1 MTLSIPYSVFGSG
14 RSAFNKL
21 FVDYV
26 AGNERTSNIVQNFFF
41 GDYRSKEVQQK
52 KLEALSQ
59 TAYQREQLVEI
70 LERQNRALG
79 ASIKTLSQIQK
90 FVSSKTVAIVTGQQ
104 VGVLTGNLYTIYK
117 TLSAIAFAKRMKR
130 EFPDYEFVP
139 IFWLEGEDHDYEEV
153 ATLSILVENKLH
165 TLRYREPSVKE
176 RTMTGRIRL
185 SAEISQFATEVLA
198 ALSPS
203 EFKPSVAD
211 LIRQTYR
218 EGETMLSAFAKMM
231 NELFKD
237 EGLVCLSSDE
247 RAYKKLCTKLFLKE
261 LSTAPE
267 SSANVIAQ
275 SALLEEAGYDAQ
287 AKAKPVNL
295 YLIEQHQRWRI
306 EPQQKETYLLQ
317 PIRRVISKSELLELV
332 EEAPERFSP
341 NVIMRPIIQ
350 DWVVPTFAY
359 IAGPAEVAYLAQLKS
374 NYAFFGVQMP
384 LVVPRHSLSLAEPK
398 VKKVFTKLSE
408 LMAEE
413 DRASLYAQFFANR
426 EQLTRQAIDKLE
438 RISIEKLFA
447 QTETQI
453 KAALQALGMELA
465 QLDPTLKEAVET
477 ASGKMFY
484 QIGHLKEKAFRAEK
498 QKHQDIIMQLEKC
511 SLNLLPNHTLQ
522 ERIINVCYYLSKFG
536 FDMLKTLQ
544 QAIETHSELQHLI
557 VEM

>member
-1 MTLSIPYSVFGSG
+1 MTLSIPYSAFGTV
-14 RSAFNKL
+14 RSSFSKL

-26 AGNERTSNIVQNFFF
+26 AGGERANKLTQSFFF

-59 TAYQREQLVEI
+59 TAYPRKQLVEI
-70 LERQNRALG
+70 LEQQNRARG
-79 ASIKTLSQIQK
+79 ASSKTLEQIQK
-90 FVSSKTVAIVTGQQ
+90 FASSKTVAIVTGQQ

-117 TLSAIAFAKRMKR
+117 TLSAIAFAKRMKQ

-165 TLRYREPSVKE
+165 TLRYHEPSVKE

-198 ALSPS
+198 ALAPS

-218 EGETMLSAFAKMM
+218 EGETLLSAFAKMM
-231 NELFKD
+231 SELFKD

-247 RAYKKLCTKLFLKE
+247 RAYKRLCTKLFLKE

-287 AKAKPVNL
+287 AKAKPINL

-306 EPQQKETYLLQ
+306 EPQQRETYLLQ
-317 PIRRVISKSELLELV
+317 PIRRVISKSELLELA

-341 NVIMRPIIQ
+341 NVLMRPIMQ

-359 IAGPAEVAYLAQLKS
+359 VAGPAEVAYLAQLKS

-384 LVVPRHSLSLAEPK
+384 LVVPRHSLSLVEPK

-408 LMAEE
+408 LIAEK
-413 DRASLYAQFFANR
+413 DRAALYAQFFADR
-426 EQLTRQAIDKLE
+426 EQLTRQAIDRLE
-438 RISIEKLFA
+438 HISIEKLFA

-453 KAALQALGMELA
+453 KATLQVLGEELT
-465 QLDPTLKEAVET
+465 QLDPTLKEALET
-477 ASGKMFY
+477 ASGKIFY
-484 QIGHLKEKAFRAEK
+484 QVGHLKEKAFRAEK

-511 SLNLLPNHTLQ
+511 DTNLLPNHTLQ
-522 ERIINVCYYLSKFG
+522 ERTINVCYYLNKFG
-536 FDMLKTLQ
+536 FNLLKTLQ
-544 QAIETHSELQHLI
+544 QTIETHLELQHVV

>member
-1 MTLSIPYSVFGSG
+1 MTLSIPYSAFGTV
-14 RSAFNKL
+14 RSSFSKL

-26 AGNERTSNIVQNFFF
+26 AGGERANKLTQSFFF

-59 TAYQREQLVEI
+59 TAYPRKQLIEI
-70 LERQNRALG
+70 LEQQNRARG
-79 ASIKTLSQIQK
+79 ASSKTLEQIQK
-90 FVSSKTVAIVTGQQ
+90 FASSKTVAIVTGQQ

-117 TLSAIAFAKRMKR
+117 TLSAIAFAKRMKQ

-165 TLRYREPSVKE
+165 TLRYHEPSVKE

-198 ALSPS
+198 ALAPS

-218 EGETMLSAFAKMM
+218 EGETLLSAFAKMM
-231 NELFKD
+231 SELFKD

-247 RAYKKLCTKLFLKE
+247 RAYKRLCTKLFLKE

-287 AKAKPVNL
+287 AKAKPINL

-306 EPQQKETYLLQ
+306 EPQQRETYLLQ
-317 PIRRVISKSELLELV
+317 PIRRVISKSELLELA

-341 NVIMRPIIQ
+341 NVLMRPIMQ

-359 IAGPAEVAYLAQLKS
+359 VAGPAEVAYLAQLKS

-384 LVVPRHSLSLAEPK
+384 LVVPRHSLSLVEPK

-408 LMAEE
+408 LIAEK
-413 DRASLYAQFFANR
+413 DRAALYAQFFADR
-426 EQLTRQAIDKLE
+426 EQLTRQAIDRLE
-438 RISIEKLFA
+438 HISIEKLFA

-453 KAALQALGMELA
+453 KATLQVLGEELT
-465 QLDPTLKEAVET
+465 QLDPTLKEALET
-477 ASGKMFY
+477 ASGKIFY
-484 QIGHLKEKAFRAEK
+484 QVGHLKEKAFRAEK

-511 SLNLLPNHTLQ
+511 DTNLLPNHTLQ
-522 ERIINVCYYLSKFG
+522 ERTINVCYYLNKFG
-536 FDMLKTLQ
+536 FNLLKTLQ
-544 QAIETHSELQHLI
+544 QTIETHLELQHVV

>member
-1 MTLSIPYSVFGSG
+1 MTLSIPYSAFGTV
-14 RSAFNKL
+14 RSSFSKL

-26 AGNERTSNIVQNFFF
+26 AGGERANKLTQSFFF

-59 TAYQREQLVEI
+59 TAYPRKQLVEI
-70 LERQNRALG
+70 LEQQNRARG
-79 ASIKTLSQIQK
+79 ASSKTLEQIQK
-90 FVSSKTVAIVTGQQ
+90 FASSKTVAIVTGQQ

-117 TLSAIAFAKRMKR
+117 TLSAIAFAKRMKQ

-165 TLRYREPSVKE
+165 TLRYHEPSVKE

-198 ALSPS
+198 ALAPS

-218 EGETMLSAFAKMM
+218 EGETLLSAFAKMM
-231 NELFKD
+231 SELFKD

-247 RAYKKLCTKLFLKE
+247 RAYKRLCTKLFLKE

-287 AKAKPVNL
+287 AKAKPINL

-306 EPQQKETYLLQ
+306 EPQQRETYLLQ
-317 PIRRVISKSELLELV
+317 PIRRVISKSELLELA

-341 NVIMRPIIQ
+341 NVLMRPIMQ

-359 IAGPAEVAYLAQLKS
+359 VAGPAEVAYLAQLKS

-384 LVVPRHSLSLAEPK
+384 LVVPRHSLSLVEPK

-408 LMAEE
+408 LIAEK
-413 DRASLYAQFFANR
+413 DRAALYAQFFADR
-426 EQLTRQAIDKLE
+426 EQLTRQAIDRLE
-438 RISIEKLFA
+438 HISIEKLFA

-453 KAALQALGMELA
+453 KATLQVLGEELT
-465 QLDPTLKEAVET
+465 QLDPTLKEALET
-477 ASGKMFY
+477 ASGKIFY
-484 QIGHLKEKAFRAEK
+484 QVGHLKEKAFRAEK

-511 SLNLLPNHTLQ
+511 DTNLLPNHTLQ
-522 ERIINVCYYLSKFG
+522 ERTINVCYYLNKFG
-536 FDMLKTLQ
+536 FNLLKTLQ
-544 QAIETHSELQHLI
+544 QTIETHLELQHLV

>member
-1 MTLSIPYSVFGSG
+1 
-14 RSAFNKL
+14 
-21 FVDYV
+21 
-26 AGNERTSNIVQNFFF
+26 
-41 GDYRSKEVQQK
+41 
-52 KLEALSQ
+52 LEQ
-59 TAYQREQLVEI
+59 
-70 LERQNRALG
+70 QNRARG
-79 ASIKTLSQIQK
+79 ASSKTLEQIQK
-90 FVSSKTVAIVTGQQ
+90 FASSKTVAIVTGQQ

-117 TLSAIAFAKRMKR
+117 TLSAIAFAKRMKQ

-165 TLRYREPSVKE
+165 TLRYHEPSVKE

-198 ALSPS
+198 ALAPS

-218 EGETMLSAFAKMM
+218 EGETLLSAFAKMM
-231 NELFKD
+231 SELFKD

-247 RAYKKLCTKLFLKE
+247 RAYKRLCTKLFLKE

-287 AKAKPVNL
+287 AKAKPINL

-306 EPQQKETYLLQ
+306 EPQQRETYLLQ
-317 PIRRVISKSELLELV
+317 PIRRVISKSELLELA

-341 NVIMRPIIQ
+341 NVLMRPIMQ

-359 IAGPAEVAYLAQLKS
+359 VAGPAEVAYLAQLKS

-384 LVVPRHSLSLAEPK
+384 LVVPRHSLSLVEPK

-408 LMAEE
+408 LIAEK
-413 DRASLYAQFFANR
+413 DRAALYAQFFADR
-426 EQLTRQAIDKLE
+426 EQLTRQAIDRLE
-438 RISIEKLFA
+438 HISIEKLFA

-453 KAALQALGMELA
+453 KATLQVLGEELT
-465 QLDPTLKEAVET
+465 QLDPTLKEALET
-477 ASGKMFY
+477 ASGKIFY
-484 QIGHLKEKAFRAEK
+484 QVGHLKEKAFRAEK

-511 SLNLLPNHTLQ
+511 DTNLLPNHTLQ
-522 ERIINVCYYLSKFG
+522 ERTINVCYYLNKFG
-536 FDMLKTLQ
+536 FNLLKTLQ
-544 QAIETHSELQHLI
+544 QTIETHLELQHLV

>member
-26 AGNERTSNIVQNFFF
+26 AGNEHASKIAQNFFF
-41 GDYRSKEVQQK
+41 GDYRSKEVRQK

-79 ASIKTLSQIQK
+79 ASIKTLAQIQK
-90 FVSSKTVAIVTGQQ
+90 FASSKTVAIVTGQQ

-117 TLSAIAFAKRMKR
+117 TLSAIAFAKRMKQ

-139 IFWLEGEDHDYEEV
+139 IFWLEGEDHDYEEA

-165 TLRYREPSVKE
+165 TLRYHEPSVKE

-198 ALSPS
+198 ALAPS

-218 EGETMLSAFAKMM
+218 EGETLLSAFAKMM
-231 NELFKD
+231 SELFKD

-247 RAYKKLCTKLFLKE
+247 RAYKRLCTKLFLKE

-287 AKAKPVNL
+287 AKAKPINL

-306 EPQQKETYLLQ
+306 EPQQRETYLLQ
-317 PIRRVISKSELLELV
+317 PIRRVISKSELLELA
-332 EEAPERFSP
+332 EETPERFSP
-341 NVIMRPIIQ
+341 NVLMRPIMQ

-359 IAGPAEVAYLAQLKS
+359 VAGPAEVAYLAQLKS

-384 LVVPRHSLSLAEPK
+384 LVVPRHSLSLVEPK

-408 LMAEE
+408 LIAEK
-413 DRASLYAQFFANR
+413 DRAALYAQFFADR
-426 EQLTRQAIDKLE
+426 EQLTRQAIDRLE
-438 RISIEKLFA
+438 HISIEKLFA

-453 KAALQALGMELA
+453 KATLQVLGEELT
-465 QLDPTLKEAVET
+465 QLDPTLKEALET
-477 ASGKMFY
+477 ASGKIFY
-484 QIGHLKEKAFRAEK
+484 QVGHLKEKAFRAEK

-511 SLNLLPNHTLQ
+511 DTNLLPNHTLQ
-522 ERIINVCYYLSKFG
+522 ERTINVCYYLNKFG
-536 FDMLKTLQ
+536 FNLLKTLQ
-544 QAIETHSELQHLI
+544 QTIETHLELQHLV

>member
-1 MTLSIPYSVFGSG
+1 MTLSIPYSAFGTV
-14 RSAFNKL
+14 RSSFSKL

-26 AGNERTSNIVQNFFF
+26 AGGERANKLTQSFFF

-59 TAYQREQLVEI
+59 TAYPRKQLVEI
-70 LERQNRALG
+70 LEQQNRARG
-79 ASIKTLSQIQK
+79 ASNKTLEQIQK
-90 FVSSKTVAIVTGQQ
+90 FASSKTVAIVTGQQ

-117 TLSAIAFAKRMKR
+117 TLSAIAFAKRMKQ

-165 TLRYREPSVKE
+165 TLRYHEPSVKE

-198 ALSPS
+198 ALAPS

-218 EGETMLSAFAKMM
+218 EGETLLSAFAKMM
-231 NELFKD
+231 SELFKD

-247 RAYKKLCTKLFLKE
+247 RAYKRLCTKLFLKE

-287 AKAKPVNL
+287 AKAKPINL

-306 EPQQKETYLLQ
+306 EPQQRETYLLQ
-317 PIRRVISKSELLELV
+317 PIRRVISKSELLELA

-341 NVIMRPIIQ
+341 NVLMRPIMQ

-359 IAGPAEVAYLAQLKS
+359 VAGPAEVAYLAQLKS

-384 LVVPRHSLSLAEPK
+384 LVVPRHSLSLVEPK

-408 LMAEE
+408 LIAEK
-413 DRASLYAQFFANR
+413 DRAALYAQFFADR
-426 EQLTRQAIDKLE
+426 EQLTRQAIDRLE
-438 RISIEKLFA
+438 HISIEKLFA

-453 KAALQALGMELA
+453 KATLQVLGEELT
-465 QLDPTLKEAVET
+465 QLDPTLKEALET
-477 ASGKMFY
+477 ASGKIFY
-484 QIGHLKEKAFRAEK
+484 QVGHLKEKAFRAEK

-511 SLNLLPNHTLQ
+511 DTNLLPNHTLQ
-522 ERIINVCYYLSKFG
+522 ERTINVCYYLNKFG
-536 FDMLKTLQ
+536 FNLLKTLQ
-544 QAIETHSELQHLI
+544 QTIETHLELQHLV